1 MKDNLKSNSK
11 DTPPRFS
18 ERRFRLSKDLPSQ
31 KFRREE
37 KCERKPSGL
46 PFAFHLPPQRQNCKI
61 MLQNLILQFGKQL
74 DEKAQRDFFD
84 KLHRPMG
91 NPIGRCFCVGCCR
104 VGDSRARRCID
115 DRYKLPINTYQPIA
129 SVAALTA
136 QPLAALPPYGCG
148 VPLAGCERLVRNNS
162 TAGGRWCTTAFP

>member
-84 KLHRPMG
+84 KLLCLFHAVDSDAPGPLRGVEQGEERHGFAPF
-91 NPIGRCFCVGCCR
+91 PAGRSR
-104 VGDSRARRCID
+104 RARHSSE
-115 DRYKLPINTYQPIA
+115 A
-129 SVAALTA
+129 MSS
-136 QPLAALPPYGCG
+136 
-148 VPLAGCERLVRNNS
+148 S
-162 TAGGRWCTTAFP
+162 TDSSGRKRKKPS